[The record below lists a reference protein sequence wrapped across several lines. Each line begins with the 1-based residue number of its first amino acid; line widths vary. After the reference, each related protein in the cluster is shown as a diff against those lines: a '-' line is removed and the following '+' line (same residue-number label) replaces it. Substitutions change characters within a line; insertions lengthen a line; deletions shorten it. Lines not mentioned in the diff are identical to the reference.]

1 MNKQYFIKRT
11 ILLLLAAISMTAC
24 SNRMSKETTEATQS
38 VIDTVYNDK
47 IPSLQCGDGMLIIGL
62 TDLENEMSADLFRGS
77 YNDSLLNTL
86 MPAGASPSA
95 INVFLAMDSV
105 DTILFDAG
113 LGADKGGQLI
123 EQMKKADVLPEMV
136 TAVCLTHLHADHIG
150 GLLLDGQAAFP
161 NAKLY
166 LSKEEFEAWSDHGVL
181 AEKNGLWKQVMQ
193 AYKGN
198 IVTFSDGEQLFDGKV
213 VAESAPGHTPG
224 HTIFVVDSI
233 CLIAGDLLHAQD
245 LQLEHPQFCARYD
258 MDPEQAIATRIR
270 NFNRLRSNGELLVFL
285 AGAHCYEHFIYLY
298 ED

>member
-47 IPSLQCGDGMLIIGL
+47 IPSLQNGDGMLIIGL

-198 IVTFSDGEQLFDGKV
+198 IVAFSDGERLFDGKV
-213 VAESAPGHTPG
+213 VAELAPGHTPG
-224 HTIFVVDSI
+224 HTIYEVDSI
-233 CLIAGDLLHAQD
+233 CLVAGDLLHSQN
-245 LQLEHPQFCARYD
+245 LQLDYPQFCARYD
-258 MDPEQAIATRIR
+258 MDPAQAAATRQRIL
-270 NFNRLRSNGELLVFL
+270 NRLRTKWGWFL
-285 AGAHCYEHFIYLY
+285 ADAHCYEHFIDLY
-298 ED
+298 EY

>member
-1 MNKQYFIKRT
+1 MNKQFFIKRT

-47 IPSLQCGDGMLIIGL
+47 IPSLQCGDGMLIKGL

-193 AYKGN
+193 VYKGN
-198 IVTFSDGEQLFDGKV
+198 IVTFCDGERLFDGKV

-233 CLIAGDLLHAQD
+233 CFIVGDLLHAQD

-258 MDPEQAIATRIR
+258 MDTTQATVTRIR
-270 NFNRLRSNGELLVFL
+270 ILNTLRKDFGLFL
-285 AGAHCYEHFIYLY
+285 AGAHCYEHFINLY

>member
-1 MNKQYFIKRT
+1 MNKQFFIKRT
-11 ILLLLAAISMTAC
+11 ILLLLAAISLTAC

-47 IPSLQCGDGMLIIGL
+47 IPSLQNGDGMLIIGL

-150 GLLLDGQAAFP
+150 GLLTDGQATFP

-166 LSKEEFEAWSDHGVL
+166 LSKEEFEAWGDQG
-181 AEKNGLWKQVMQ
+181 AMAANNGLWKQVME
-193 AYKGN
+193 AYKGR
-198 IVTFSDGEQLFDGKV
+198 IVAFSDGERLFDGKV
-213 VAESAPGHTPG
+213 VAELAPGHTPG
-224 HTIFVVDSI
+224 HTIYEVDSI
-233 CLIAGDLLHAQD
+233 CLVAGDLLHAQN
-245 LQLEHPQFCARYD
+245 LQLDYPQFCARYD
-258 MDPEQAIATRIR
+258 MDPAQAAATRQRIL
-270 NFNRLRSNGELLVFL
+270 NRLRTKWGWFL
-285 AGAHCYEHFIYLY
+285 AGAHCYEHFIDLY
-298 ED
+298 EY

>member
-1 MNKQYFIKRT
+1 MNKQFFIKRT
-11 ILLLLAAISMTAC
+11 MLLLLAAISLTAC

-47 IPSLQCGDGMLIIGL
+47 IPSLQNGDGMLIIGL

-193 AYKGN
+193 VYKGN
-198 IVTFSDGEQLFDGKV
+198 IVTFCDGERLVDGKV

-233 CLIAGDLLHAQD
+233 CLIVGDLLHAQD

-258 MDPEQAIATRIR
+258 MDPAQAAATRQRIL
-270 NFNRLRSNGELLVFL
+270 NRLRTKWGWFL
-285 AGAHCYEHFIYLY
+285 AGAHCYEHFIDLY
-298 ED
+298 EY

>member
-38 VIDTVYNDK
+38 VIDTVCNDK
-47 IPSLQCGDGMLIIGL
+47 IPSLQCGEGMLIIGL

-123 EQMKKADVLPEMV
+123 EQMKKADVLPEKV

-198 IVTFSDGEQLFDGKV
+198 IVTFSDGERLFDGKV

-224 HTIFVVDSI
+224 HTIFVVDST
-233 CLIAGDLLHAQD
+233 CLIVGDLLHAQD

-258 MDPEQAIATRIR
+258 MDPEQATATRIR
-270 NFNRLRSNGELLVFL
+270 ILNRLRKDFGLFL

>member
-47 IPSLQCGDGMLIIGL
+47 IPSLQNGDGMLIIGL

-95 INVFLAMDSV
+95 INVFLAIDSA

-113 LGADKGGQLI
+113 LGADKGGHLLEQL
-123 EQMKKADVLPEMV
+123 KKVGVEPSAV

-150 GLLLDGQAAFP
+150 GLLTDGQATFP

-166 LSKEEFEAWSDHGVL
+166 LSKEEFEAWGDHG
-181 AEKNGLWKQVMQ
+181 AMAANNGLWKQVMQ

-198 IVTFSDGEQLFDGKV
+198 IVTFCDGERLFDGKV

-233 CLIAGDLLHAQD
+233 CLIVGDLLHAQD

-258 MDPEQAIATRIR
+258 MDPAQAAATRQRIL
-270 NFNRLRSNGELLVFL
+270 NRLRTKWGWFL
-285 AGAHCYEHFIYLY
+285 AGAHCYEHFIDLY
-298 ED
+298 EY